1 MKNRYEGF
9 RIQSVQWIV
18 YLIILI
24 ITFGCSW
31 FSKSKEDLVELP
43 PPRLL
48 QSVVPK
54 KPAKKEPGSL
64 WSDDSKWNELY
75 SVGPTRQPGDM
86 ITVRVTDSLKARIAQ
101 LVSAKTGKSSAEIRN
116 GGNPLP
122 TPGPAAPATPDRGPA
137 SVKDGKP
144 DEKTATAQ
152 PTQDKKKDSDTK
164 AFEATILEVMPN
176 GIYRIASNQ
185 GLKVGGPE
193 EPYVALEGNLREK
206 EVAADDTV
214 SADSL
219 LATKLEIVD
228 MNKPNVIPGDKI
240 SEANAAAAQAQGGK

>member
-1 MKNRYEGF
+1 MKNQFEGLPF
-9 RIQSVQWIV
+9 YSVQWIV
-18 YLIILI
+18 YLIIVLV
-24 ITFGCSW
+24 TFGCSW
-31 FSKSKEDLVELP
+31 FSKSKEDLIELP

-48 QSVVPK
+48 QSVLPK
-54 KPAKKEPGSL
+54 KPVKRELGSL
-64 WSDDSKWNELY
+64 WSEESKWNDIY
-75 SVGPTRQPGDM
+75 NVGPSRQPGDM

-101 LVSAKTGKSSAEIRN
+101 LVAAKTGKSSAEIRN

-122 TPGPAAPATPDRGPA
+122 SPQPQAAAAPAASGADRGPA
-137 SVKDGKP
+137 STKDTKEA
-144 DEKTATAQ
+144 DKSA
-152 PTQDKKKDSDTK
+152 DKKKDYDTK

-219 LATKLEIVD
+219 LATKLELVD
-228 MNKPNVIPGDKI
+228 YTKPNVIAGDKI
-240 SEANAAAAQAQGGK
+240 SDAAKVQGEKK

>member
-9 RIQSVQWIV
+9 RIQSIQWLV

-43 PPRLL
+43 PPRIL
-48 QSVVPK
+48 QAVVPK
-54 KPAKKEPGSL
+54 KVAKKEPGAL

-75 SVGPTRQPGDM
+75 SAGTSRQPGDL

-101 LVSAKTGKSSAEIRN
+101 LVAAKTGKPTAEIRN
-116 GGNPLP
+116 GGNPIP
-122 TPGPAAPATPDRGPA
+122 TPQAQAAAAPDRSPA
-137 SVKDGKP
+137 SRKEGKEP
-144 DEKTATAQ
+144 EKAASM
-152 PTQDKKKDSDTK
+152 DKKKDSDTK

-193 EPYVALEGNLREK
+193 EPYVSLEGNLREK
-206 EVAADDTV
+206 EVAADDTT

-228 MNKPNVIPGDKI
+228 MNKPNVIAGDKAA
-240 SEANAAAAQAQGGK
+240 ELAAATAAAQGEKK